1 MIFHH
6 TKTKGDLG
14 VLKAKVDLFEKG
26 FLILSPETEHAPFDI
41 VAYKDNIFKR
51 VQVKYRELVNGKV
64 EIKNSTCWADK
75 NGTHT
80 CEYDLNEIDVFCIYV
95 KSIDQCFYF
104 PISLFEGNKCL
115 NFRVDTPKNNQ
126 KKFRLISDYRE
137 VP

>member
-1 MIFHH
+1 MILHH

-41 VAYKDNIFKR
+41 VAYKDNTFKR
-51 VQVKYRELVNGKV
+51 IQVKYRELVNGKV
-64 EIKNSTCWADK
+64 EIKGSTSWADR

-80 CEYDLNEIDVFCIYV
+80 NNYNLDDIDIFCVYV

-104 PISLFEGNKCL
+104 SSSLFMESRCL

-126 KKFRLISDYRE
+126 KNFRLISDYRE